1 MYERLARE
9 DTSLAQK
16 KSSVE
21 SESTSKFFLIDD
33 IFNYFYCSAYP
44 NCYGRLDKAEAKR
57 VEVRKADEQKMAEK
71 K

>member
-1 MYERLARE
+1 MYERLSRE

-21 SESTSKFFLIDD
+21 AESSNKFFLIDD
-33 IFNYFYCSAYP
+33 LFNWIYCSAYP

-57 VEVRKADEQKMAEK
+57 AEIKKNDDQKIAEK

>member
-16 KSSVE
+16 KSSAE
-21 SESTSKFFLIDD
+21 SEQSSKFFLIDD
-33 IFNYFYCSAYP
+33 IFNFFYCTAYP

-57 VEVRKADEQKMAEK
+57 VEIRKAEEQKTAEK

>member
-1 MYERLARE
+1 MYQRLARE

-16 KSSVE
+16 KSSAE
-21 SESTSKFFLIDD
+21 SEQSSKFFLIDD
-33 IFNYFYCSAYP
+33 IFNFFYCTAYP

-57 VEVRKADEQKMAEK
+57 VEIRKAEEQKTAEK

>member
-21 SESTSKFFLIDD
+21 SESNSKFFLIDD

>member
-9 DTSLAQK
+9 DTYLAQK